1 MKFFSRISLSSFLLL
16 LLCGCMSFEYT
27 GQDFPPL
34 QAGKLP
40 VYFKNQKLIP
50 AGKYTIIGKA
60 VVKTGIRADMEDIQ
74 DLLLEEAAIRGAD
87 AVCLISAKTVA
98 GSQEEETYY
107 SGPNSG
113 WGNRYNLTPDGAPIQ
128 TNLDGQRI
136 GSLPGGDSSSPQRI
150 IVKALFLKDSQIVNK
165 LRAAQKEELRKLTAS
180 PENTD
185 SNPSPAQSK

>member
-50 AGKYTIIGKA
+50 AGRYTIIGKA

-74 DLLLEEAAIRGAD
+74 DLLLEEAAVRGAD
-87 AVCLISAKTVA
+87 AVCLISAKTVT

-128 TNLDGQRI
+128 TNLDGQQI
-136 GSLPGGDSSSPQRI
+136 GSLPGDNSSSLKRI

-165 LRAAQKEELRKLTAS
+165 LRAAQKEELNKLTG
-180 PENTD
+180 
-185 SNPSPAQSK
+185 SPAIKESKSSSTQK

>member
-1 MKFFSRISLSSFLLL
+1 MKFFSRISVSIFLLL

-34 QAGKLP
+34 QAGRLP
-40 VYFKNQKLIP
+40 IYFKNQKLVP
-50 AGKYTIIGKA
+50 AGRYTIIGKA

-74 DLLLEEAAIRGAD
+74 DLLLEEAAVRGAD
-87 AVCLISAKTVA
+87 AVCLISARTVR

-128 TNLDGQRI
+128 TNLDGQQI
-136 GSLPGGDSSSPQRI
+136 VTLSGDGGSSVKRL
-150 IVKALFLKDSQIVNK
+150 IVKAIFLKDSQTVEK
-165 LRAAQKEELRKLTAS
+165 LRTAQKEELNKLTG
-180 PENTD
+180 
-185 SNPSPAQSK
+185 SPAIKESKSSSTQK